1 MDFDVV
7 KGVKRYGLVESV
19 ENALELL
26 VWEQAGESETGMI
39 VDGDVQTFDAR
50 ARVAD
55 GAIAGGANAWTIEAA
70 QFFDIEVEELAWVS
84 ALVTD
89 HRRRRL
95 KRGQTVEAVA
105 AQDPRDGGLGDADHG
120 EDLGV
125 GAALA
130 TQGDD
135 VRLQF
140 GFGSAWLPMRDR
152 RVVFEL

>member
-7 KGVKRYGLVESV
+7 EGVEVDGL
-19 ENALELL
+19 LEGIEDAVDLF
-26 VWEQAGESETGMI
+26 VWEEAGEGETGMI
-39 VDGDVQTFDAR
+39 IDGDVETFDAG

-55 GAIAGGANAWTIEAA
+55 GAIAGGTDAWATEAA
-70 QFFDIEVEELAWVS
+70 QFLDIEVEELAWVS

-95 KRGQTVEAVA
+95 KSGEAVEAVA

-130 TQGDD
+130 
-135 VRLQF
+135 
-140 GFGSAWLPMRDR
+140 A
-152 RVVFEL
+152 